1 MFCTKCCFVHFQ
13 PKSTYDETCART
25 RPYLRNNDE
34 SNSIFINGQEIKNV
48 SCAKFLGIIVDENL
62 NWDAHRDHL
71 VKKLRSITGAISRIR
86 KSIPSEYYKDIYSSL
101 FESHLS
107 YGITVWGVTLQEN
120 PRDSIFITQKHC
132 MRLLFGNL
140 GAYLK
145 KQETCARARPYLSQ
159 KLGCQ
164 FYEKEHTKP
173 MFNRLN
179 ILTVQNLF
187 KYHCITEI
195 FKIMKFRTPYSLYE
209 LIRVSVRHSSY
220 TIILP
225 TKTETFIWKASKA
238 WNTIYCIYTN
248 MF

>member
-1 MFCTKCCFVHFQ
+1 MH
-13 PKSTYDETCART
+13 
-25 RPYLRNNDE
+25 
-34 SNSIFINGQEIKNV
+34 
-48 SCAKFLGIIVDENL
+48 SCYF
-62 NWDAHRDHL
+62 R
-71 VKKLRSITGAISRIR
+71 
-86 KSIPSEYYKDIYSSL
+86 SIPSEYYKDIYSSL

-140 GAYLK
+140 EAYLK

-159 KLGCQ
+159 KLCCQ

-173 MFNRLN
+173 MFNRLK

-187 KYHCITEI
+187 KYHRITEI
-195 FKIMKFRTPYSLYE
+195 SKIMKFRTPYSLYE
-209 LIRVSVRHSSY
+209 LIQVSVRDSIY

-225 TKTETFIWKASKA
+225 IKTETFIWKASKA
-238 WNTIYCIYTN
+238 WNTIYKYVLNNKKGLATSVNSIKHRSRGQWCSGVALGPESKD
-248 MF
+248 